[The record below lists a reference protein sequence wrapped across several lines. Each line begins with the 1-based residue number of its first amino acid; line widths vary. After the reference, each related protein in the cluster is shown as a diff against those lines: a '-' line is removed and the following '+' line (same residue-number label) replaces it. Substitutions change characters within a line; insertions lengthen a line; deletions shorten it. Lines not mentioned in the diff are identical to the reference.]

1 MKRVLL
7 AKQLITPEKVLHDA
21 ALVYENE
28 TIVAVGSR
36 NTIIIPPDAEVT
48 DYGDAW
54 ISPGFIDIH
63 IHGCKGGSVDDTS
76 EDVKILSDYVA
87 PSGCTAICPGIGTTD
102 LKRALTNIADAI
114 DRQKQA
120 PLTGAEIIGIH
131 MEGPFWAPKKLDLGF
146 KTATVDNCIA
156 PTKEL
161 IDEAIRLSRGNL
173 KRMDFGLEWDHV
185 YEMIAY
191 ARSKGILCSVAHT
204 KKGYDDLQRANE
216 VGITH
221 GTHLFNV
228 MTGLHHRRPGIVG
241 GLLTNDNMT
250 TEVICDGLHLHPAA
264 IDVAIRCKG
273 PDRLAMITDLC
284 VGGLPDGEYGDR
296 IIKDGVCRLKGTTPD
311 QDNTIAGSTKRID
324 TGIRTVLGLG
334 HPMQTAVRMASLTPA
349 TIIGV
354 ADRKGS
360 LRTGKDAD
368 IAVFTD
374 RVEIL
379 ETIVRGTTVYKV

>member
-7 AKQLITPEKVLHDA
+7 AKHLITPEKLILDG
-21 ALVYENE
+21 ALVYEDE
-28 TIVAVGSR
+28 KIVAVGYR
-36 NTIIIPPDAEVT
+36 NTIPIPSDAEVT
-48 DYGDAW
+48 DYGEAW

-63 IHGCKGGSVDDTS
+63 IHGCKGGSVDITA

-87 PSGCTAICPGIGTTD
+87 ESGCTAICPSITITD
-102 LKRALTNIADAI
+102 LKRALTNVADAI
-114 DRQKQA
+114 DDQKKT

-131 MEGPFWAPKKLDLGF
+131 MEGPFWAPKKLDLGYQ
-146 KTATVDNCIA
+146 TGTVDGCIA

-161 IDEAIRLSRGNL
+161 IDEAIQLSRGYL

-204 KKGYDDLQRANE
+204 QKGYDELQRANE

-221 GTHLFNV
+221 GSHLFNV
-228 MTGLHHRRPGIVG
+228 MTGLHHRRPGVVG

-273 PDRLAMITDLC
+273 AEHLAMITDLC
-284 VGGLPDGEYGDR
+284 AGGIPDGDYGDR
-296 IIKDGVCRLKGTTPD
+296 IIKDGICRLKGTTAD
-311 QDNTIAGSTKRID
+311 QDNTLAGSTKRID

-334 HPMQTAVRMASLTPA
+334 YPMQTAVRMASLTPA
-349 TIIGV
+349 TIIGID
-354 ADRKGS
+354 DRKGS
-360 LRTGKDAD
+360 LRSGKDAD